1 MKKILWMVIVALMT
15 TMNSFA
21 QKIQIVDNDGNGI
34 PLVSVFSE
42 DGLLI
47 GTTDLDGVLADVKG
61 ATKVS
66 LTHVAFKPQLVS
78 VSNLQNGRIV
88 MDDEE
93 FGLEEIVV
101 KPKPYVYME
110 FYFRGFSY
118 IGDSLRVY
126 TAGIIPVAYEIE
138 NKYKGKV
145 RSVWSF
151 GGAANKALTW
161 NTQDLEYHA
170 ERGAKSSATSIETLV
185 RKSEKFKDYYKVTME
200 EDGENR
206 WLVKNPEGV
215 LGHFFHDDGMY
226 RATLDGAKMQ
236 IYANKVNGEGKM
248 QKARESRN
256 YDYQYTEVY
265 ALDEEGQIQPYNKIM
280 EMSHWEY
287 DSSKGRKITIIY
299 LYATDHSYMDEAEFK
314 ARSKELN
321 KGRTGDMSL
330 EELEE
335 YERAQNIPALAPT
348 QLKAIHEL
356 TKQTGKKK

>member
-126 TAGIIPVAYEIE
+126 TAGNFGSEASDVNDEIE

-226 RATLDGAKMQ
+226 RATLDGA
-236 IYANKVNGEGKM
+236 
-248 QKARESRN
+248 
-256 YDYQYTEVY
+256 
-265 ALDEEGQIQPYNKIM
+265 
-280 EMSHWEY
+280 
-287 DSSKGRKITIIY
+287 
-299 LYATDHSYMDEAEFK
+299 
-314 ARSKELN
+314 
-321 KGRTGDMSL
+321 
-330 EELEE
+330 
-335 YERAQNIPALAPT
+335 
-348 QLKAIHEL
+348 
-356 TKQTGKKK
+356 